1 LTTSGFFVTL
11 RPVEARQKILDT
23 AARLFSSLGYANTS
37 LSQVAKEARVSK
49 ALIFWHFEN
58 KEQLFRA
65 ALQQSLEPYFINVV
79 SDLDDLGEVDQIRKL
94 IDLYYEF
101 VSTHLFSVRLVLSLL
116 LRDEKHPDD
125 VVARIGELFRV
136 YRSLL
141 ADIIENGRS
150 KGVFRSGVQPSQDAA
165 LIMAALNGILVQG
178 FLQEASL
185 DLASLVTYLKASFI
199 SRLLP

>member
-1 LTTSGFFVTL
+1 M

-23 AARLFSSLGYANTS
+23 AARLFSSVGYANTS

-101 VSTHLFSVRLVLSLL
+101 VSTHLFSVKLVLSLL

-141 ADIIENGRS
+141 ADIIESGRS
-150 KGVFRSGVQPSQDAA
+150 KGVFRSGVKPTEDAA

-178 FLQEASL
+178 FLQDASL
-185 DLASLVTYLKASFI
+185 DAGPLVTHLKSSFI
-199 SRLLP
+199 ERLLP

>member
-1 LTTSGFFVTL
+1 MTTSGFFVTV
-11 RPVEARQKILDT
+11 RSVEARQKILDI
-23 AARLFSSLGYANTS
+23 AARLFSSVGYANTS
-37 LSQVAKEARVSK
+37 LSQVAKEAHVSK

-94 IDLYYEF
+94 IDLYFEF
-101 VSTHLFSVRLVLSLL
+101 VSTHLYSVKLVLSLL

-141 ADIIENGRS
+141 ADIIESGRN
-150 KGVFRSGVQPSQDAA
+150 KGVFRSAVKPTEDAA

-178 FLQEASL
+178 FLQEVSL
-185 DLASLVTYLKASFI
+185 DVGSLVTYLKTSLVK
-199 SRLLP
+199 RLLP